1 MLEQLLNG
9 NDYNLNTLMLF
20 GVIAILALMVS
31 IAIGFGLS
39 ALITD
44 KDILLGLATLAVAI
58 IGIAGLYVSAHQLKN
73 KLTKLKLFKK
83 VTLKIIT
90 SSQKMEKLLSSHLK
104 MINQNGYK
112 NKLKRKSSTK
122 TAKLIKSNTKTQ
134 LTVYQNQ
141 RSSRKETA
149 YGQFQ

>member
-44 KDILLGLATLAVAI
+44 KDIFLGITALAVAI
-58 IGIAGLYVSAHQLKN
+58 IGVAGAYVSAHQLKKQIN
-73 KLTKLKLFKK
+73 EIKTIEKGHVEDYYTLTKDGKAIKFKLKDDKSEYLQKQAK
-83 VTLKIIT
+83 AKIIDEDNKT
-90 SSQKMEKLLSSHLK
+90 YQ
-104 MINQNGYK
+104 IQYK
-112 NKLKRKSSTK
+112 DTIDRVPKSAVK
-122 TAKLIKSNTKTQ
+122 
-134 LTVYQNQ
+134 
-141 RSSRKETA
+141 
-149 YGQFQ
+149 

>member
-44 KDILLGLATLAVAI
+44 KGIFLGIATLAVAI
-58 IGIAGLYVSAHQLKN
+58 IGVAGAYVSAHQLKKQIN
-73 KLTKLKLFKK
+73 EIKTIEKGHVEDYYTLTKDGKAIKFKLKDDKSEYLQKQAE
-83 VTLKIIT
+83 VKIIDEDNKT
-90 SSQKMEKLLSSHLK
+90 YQ
-104 MINQNGYK
+104 IQYK
-112 NKLKRKSSTK
+112 DTIDRVPKSAVK
-122 TAKLIKSNTKTQ
+122 
-134 LTVYQNQ
+134 
-141 RSSRKETA
+141 
-149 YGQFQ
+149 